1 MVVMLSAQRSVYT
14 TGVTRRGWGKHTGRE
29 LRADA
34 RSGVTQGPWVWT
46 VAPWKTSPFGAFS
59 LDPRE
64 DSPCGGGNDCPARA
78 GCWEG
83 AAFRLASWQGSRATV
98 ILEALRVCK
107 WRAMWME
114 SRKGEEFQLG
124 EAGGLHGWLC
134 IHLSIP
140 RKAQGIAGWSPSGPV
155 GGCAVL
161 CCLSRLP
168 GVAAEVGM
176 VEVPQHP
183 PHLCRDH
190 RSACIK
196 GTFSCS
202 SKS

>member
-1 MVVMLSAQRSVYT
+1 
-14 TGVTRRGWGKHTGRE
+14 
-29 LRADA
+29 
-34 RSGVTQGPWVWT
+34 
-46 VAPWKTSPFGAFS
+46 
-59 LDPRE
+59 
-64 DSPCGGGNDCPARA
+64 
-78 GCWEG
+78 
-83 AAFRLASWQGSRATV
+83 
-98 ILEALRVCK
+98 
-107 WRAMWME
+107 ME
-114 SRKGEEFQLG
+114 SRKSEEFQLG
-124 EAGGLHGWLC
+124 EAGGLPGWLC

-140 RKAQGIAGWSPSGPV
+140 RKAQGIAGWSPTGPV

-176 VEVPQHP
+176 VEDPQHP